1 MQSLVGLTQLF
12 EGRFEEGLVLDSLS
26 GAQGGQAVEANV
38 YAYGCRALFR
48 LLIWHFDHDAHKPPL
63 AGLCNACTGDLPL
76 EAQGLRQIDPSE
88 LGNPKAM
95 IAKLELIVCK
105 VKGRF

>member
-76 EAQGLRQIDPSE
+76 EAQGLPQIAPPH
-88 LGNPKAM
+88 LRNPKPM
-95 IAKLELIVCK
+95 IPKLKFIFCK
-105 VKGRF
+105 L